1 MLLESEIKELRK
13 LRKVHKLL
21 AYSKLSSVASIFKS
35 VIIDIH
41 LVASELF
48 YWIRK
53 MTQPMNIQWL
63 VDLDTTSTNSFK
75 RWDVN
80 MVDHILIL
88 G

>member
-21 AYSKLSSVASIFKS
+21 ACSKLSSVASIFKL
-35 VIIDIH
+35 VITDIH

-53 MTQPMNIQWL
+53 MTEPMNIQWL
-63 VDLDTTSTNSFK
+63 VDLDTTSTNLFK
-75 RWDVN
+75 RRDVN

>member
-1 MLLESEIKELRK
+1 MLLESEIKELRR

-21 AYSKLSSVASIFKS
+21 ACSKLSSVASIFKL
-35 VIIDIH
+35 VITDIH

-53 MTQPMNIQWL
+53 MIEPMNIQWL
-63 VDLDTTSTNSFK
+63 VDLDTTSTNLFK

>member
-1 MLLESEIKELRK
+1 MLLQSEIKELRK

-41 LVASELF
+41 LVASEFF

>member
-21 AYSKLSSVASIFKS
+21 ACSKLSSVASIL
-35 VIIDIH
+35 VITDIH

-53 MTQPMNIQWL
+53 MTEAMNIQWL
-63 VDLDTTSTNSFK
+63 VDLDTTSTNLFK